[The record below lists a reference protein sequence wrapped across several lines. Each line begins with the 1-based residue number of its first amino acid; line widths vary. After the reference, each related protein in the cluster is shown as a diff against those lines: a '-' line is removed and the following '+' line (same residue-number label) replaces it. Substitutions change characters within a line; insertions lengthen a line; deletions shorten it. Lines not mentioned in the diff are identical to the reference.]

1 MDRKIHIIVNPAS
14 GRPKPILHIVNKVCN
29 RLGVDWDISITRKR
43 GDVCRF
49 AREAVSS
56 GVDVVAV
63 YGGDGS
69 VMEAAQGLID
79 SSVPLAILPGGSA
92 NLMSIELGI
101 PKDLEQAV
109 EVAADK
115 KSIPHVIDMGRI
127 REDYFILRVGIGFG
141 ARKVAYADRSLKNRI
156 GALAYS
162 VAAIKALKES
172 HFVHYRITVDDQ
184 TYEAMGVTCLID
196 NAGTMGVKDVK
207 PVKDIR
213 IDDGLLDV
221 LILGPQLQPGEPEA
235 QAGRIDAFKRELSIQ
250 HWQAKQITVEADPPQ
265 PVTVDGEMVEDTPLT
280 ASILPGVLK
289 VLVPNIP
296 VTVSTIR
303 KPGE

>member
-43 GDVCRF
+43 GDVCHF
-49 AREAVSS
+49 AREAVSN

-69 VMEAAQGLID
+69 VMEAAQGLIG

-101 PKDLEQAV
+101 PKDLEKAV
-109 EVAADK
+109 EVAARDD
-115 KSIPHVIDMGRI
+115 SIPHTIDMGRI
-127 REDYFILRVGIGFG
+127 RDDFFLLRVGIGFG

-162 VAAIKALKES
+162 VAAVKALKETHIT
-172 HFVHYRITVDDQ
+172 HFRITVDGQ
-184 TYEAMGVTCLID
+184 AFEADGVVCLID
-196 NAGTMGVKDVK
+196 NAGNMGM
-207 PVKDIR
+207 KDIKPAKEIR
-213 IDDGLLDV
+213 VDDGLLDV
-221 LILGPQLQPGEPEA
+221 LVLGSQVQPGETVNAEEYSRN
-235 QAGRIDAFKRELSIQ
+235 AGTIETFKRQLNIE
-250 HWQAKQITVEADPPQ
+250 HWQAKQIAVEADPPQ

-289 VLVPNIP
+289 VLVPGNP
-296 VTVSTIR
+296 VT
-303 KPGE
+303 